1 MRNRTTRVILAY
13 VAAAMVVPAVALR
26 ADCPSLK
33 QLATWEYEEKVESES
48 IERNADI
55 AELKVEIESLEDQLK
70 AVETAEATG
79 EIRADQAQRIRDDV
93 EATRANLQP
102 KLDKEQMEFRHWRE
116 SEALSH
122 RRRLEKIDLEAAVS
136 DSAGLCLSMD
146 ELLRRCDVRARWRR
160 EAEEI
165 RHRQTVDRARLLQA
179 TLNFRLPDI
188 GFDDRTIQLENQIH
202 ADKAAM
208 IELTCN
214 QQKEIIRARHGQ
226 CPYSEMKL
234 QYMHERQIMQQQH
247 RSKMQLARLQHE
259 SGLRIL
265 KAKPWKGAKDIEF
278 EELRYRHAVALETL
292 QHEHDL
298 ARFEPDL
305 RWKVSTGRLDA
316 GTIWMLKKTNAQWRR
331 EEETLRH
338 GQALKELEVSHGADL
353 PDPLGGPVD
362 TKSLADS
369 RLNLAQKKENL
380 RYERAKQEEN
390 ALHRRTLRSI
400 EAICPPR
407 VSASISAS
415 SDCGCNH

>member
-1 MRNRTTRVILAY
+1 MRDRTTGVILAY

-33 QLATWEYEEKVESES
+33 QLATREYEEKVESES
-48 IERNADI
+48 IERNGNI
-55 AELKVEIESLEDQLK
+55 AELKVEIESLDDQLK
-70 AVETAEATG
+70 AAVAAVAAG
-79 EIRADQAQRIRDDV
+79 ELRADQADRIRTDI
-93 EATRANLQP
+93 EATRASLQP
-102 KLDKEQMEFRHWRE
+102 KLDKEQMEFRHWSE
-116 SEALSH
+116 LEALSH
-122 RRRLEKIDLEAAVS
+122 RQRLEKIDLEAAVS
-136 DSAGLCLSMD
+136 ETAGRCLSMD
-146 ELLRRCDVRARWRR
+146 ELLRRCDVYARWKR
-160 EAEEI
+160 EAEEL
-165 RHRQTVDRARLLQA
+165 RHRQTVDRARLLQNA
-179 TLNFRLPDI
+179 LSVRLPDI
-188 GFDDRTIQLENQIH
+188 GVDDRQALQQENQVH

-208 IELTCN
+208 IELACN

-234 QYMHERQIMQQQH
+234 QYVHERQRMQQQQ

-259 SGLRIL
+259 SDLMSL
-265 KAKPWKGAKDIEF
+265 KAQPWKGRTAVEF
-278 EELRYRHAVALETL
+278 EELRYRHMVALETL

-298 ARFEPDL
+298 ARFDPDL

-331 EEETLRH
+331 EEEMLRH
-338 GQALKELEVSHGADL
+338 QQALKELDVRHGADL
-353 PDPLGGPVD
+353 PAPLGGTVD
-362 TKSLADS
+362 MKFLADS

-400 EAICPPR
+400 EAICPPQL
-407 VSASISAS
+407 SAS